1 MIKIKK
7 NSNYIIFVYSLL
19 LTNFLYSQ
27 NYKNCDNIVNV
38 AGNEIYSNPDKVIKI
53 GESIV
58 NESGNNVDCKIKGY
72 KLICDAYTSK
82 RNYEKTLEYLNKANG
97 MLRLSN
103 NAMLKIAI
111 LNKQGII
118 YHQLKIYDKAM
129 QYLDQAEQAIMEY
142 PIKDSIHNDLGK
154 NFIVRGFI
162 YKEEFNCEIAI
173 NFFDRG
179 ISELLKVKSKPAY
192 SVISIAKYNKGNCYI
207 LLSNNQ
213 LAIENFNQSYLAA
226 KMLDAKSLQAF
237 ANKGIAQVYT
247 LEGNYDG
254 AIAKLNEALL
264 LSNEVK
270 DLVLNQEIY
279 KGLSENYL
287 ATSQW
292 EKFNIYH
299 SKYQSIQKLIK
310 ESERKSISE
319 SLDLKKIEITKKLT
333 EETSKINLYLLT
345 LFLGLLLLVFF
356 FSILI
361 KKKRKDIVLIKSKI
375 NLLQLKKMK

>member
-1 MIKIKK
+1 MIKIKI
-7 NSNYIIFVYSLL
+7 NSNYFIFVYSFL
-19 LTNFLYSQ
+19 LTNFMYCQ
-27 NYKNCDNIVNV
+27 NYKNCDNTFNV
-38 AGNEIYSNPDKVIKI
+38 ASNEIYSNPDKVIKI

-72 KLICDAYTSK
+72 KLICDAYSSK
-82 RNYEKTLEYLNKANG
+82 RNYEKALEYLNKANG
-97 MLRLSN
+97 LLRLST
-103 NAMLKIAI
+103 NALLKIAI

-118 YHQLKIYDKAM
+118 HHQLKIYDKAI

-142 PIKDSIHNDLGK
+142 PVKDSIHNDLGK

-192 SVISIAKYNKGNCYI
+192 SIISIAKYNKGNCYI

-226 KMLDAKSLQAF
+226 KMIDAKSLQAF

-254 AIAKLNEALL
+254 AIAKLNDALL
-264 LSNEVK
+264 LSNEVQ
-270 DLVLNQEIY
+270 DLVLNQEIF

-292 EKFNIYH
+292 EKFKIYH
-299 SKYQSIQKLIK
+299 SKYLTIQKLIK
-310 ESERKSISE
+310 ESERKSLSE
-319 SLDLKKIEITKKLT
+319 SLDLKKAELTKKLT
-333 EETSKINLYLLT
+333 EETSKIYFYLLT
-345 LFLGLLLLVFF
+345 SFFGLLLLVLF

-361 KKKRKDIVLIKSKI
+361 KKKRKELVLIKSKI
-375 NLLQLKKMK
+375 NLLNEKK

>member
-1 MIKIKK
+1 
-7 NSNYIIFVYSLL
+7 
-19 LTNFLYSQ
+19 
-27 NYKNCDNIVNV
+27 
-38 AGNEIYSNPDKVIKI
+38 
-53 GESIV
+53 
-58 NESGNNVDCKIKGY
+58 
-72 KLICDAYTSK
+72 
-82 RNYEKTLEYLNKANG
+82 
-97 MLRLSN
+97 
-103 NAMLKIAI
+103 
-111 LNKQGII
+111 
-118 YHQLKIYDKAM
+118 
-129 QYLDQAEQAIMEY
+129 
-142 PIKDSIHNDLGK
+142 
-154 NFIVRGFI
+154 
-162 YKEEFNCEIAI
+162 
-173 NFFDRG
+173 
-179 ISELLKVKSKPAY
+179 
-192 SVISIAKYNKGNCYI
+192 
-207 LLSNNQ
+207 
-213 LAIENFNQSYLAA
+213 
-226 KMLDAKSLQAF
+226 MLDAKSLQAF

-333 EETSKINLYLLT
+333 QETSKINLYLLI
-345 LFLGLLLLVFF
+345 LFLGLLLLDFF

-361 KKKRKDIVLIKSKI
+361 KKKRKDIFLIKNRI

>member
-7 NSNYIIFVYSLL
+7 NSNYFIFVYSLL

-38 AGNEIYSNPDKVIKI
+38 ASNEIYSNPDKVIKI

-58 NESGNNVDCKIKGY
+58 NESGNNIDCKIKGY

-103 NAMLKIAI
+103 NALLKIAI

-118 YHQLKIYDKAM
+118 YHQLKIYDKAI

-192 SVISIAKYNKGNCYI
+192 NVISIAKYNKGNCYI
-207 LLSNNQ
+207 LLTNNQ

-226 KMLDAKSLQAF
+226 KMLDAKSLKAF

-333 EETSKINLYLLT
+333 QETSKINLYLLT

-375 NLLQLKKMK
+375 NSLQLKKMK

>member
-7 NSNYIIFVYSLL
+7 NTNYFIFVYSLL

-38 AGNEIYSNPDKVIKI
+38 ASNEIYSNPDKVIKI

-118 YHQLKIYDKAM
+118 YHQLKIYDKAI

-192 SVISIAKYNKGNCYI
+192 NIISIAKYNKGNCYI
-207 LLSNNQ
+207 LLTNNQ
-213 LAIENFNQSYLAA
+213 LAIENFNQSYSAA

-333 EETSKINLYLLT
+333 QETSKINLYLLI

-361 KKKRKDIVLIKSKI
+361 KKKRKDIFLIKNRI

>member
-7 NSNYIIFVYSLL
+7 NSNYFIFVYSLL

-38 AGNEIYSNPDKVIKI
+38 ASNEIYSNPDKVIKI

-58 NESGNNVDCKIKGY
+58 NESGNNIDCKIKGY

-103 NAMLKIAI
+103 NALLKIAI

-118 YHQLKIYDKAM
+118 YHQLKIYDKAI

-192 SVISIAKYNKGNCYI
+192 NVISIAKYNKGNCYI
-207 LLSNNQ
+207 LLTNNQ

-226 KMLDAKSLQAF
+226 KMLDAKSLKAF

-333 EETSKINLYLLT
+333 QETSKINLYLLT

>member
-7 NSNYIIFVYSLL
+7 NSTFSIFAVSLL
-19 LTNFLYSQ
+19 LANSLYSQ
-27 NYKNCDNIVNV
+27 DSKDCDNTLNN
-38 AGNEIYSNPDKVIKI
+38 ASNQIYSDPDKVIKI
-53 GESIV
+53 GEKIV
-58 NESGNNVDCKIKGY
+58 NEADNNIDCKIKGY

-82 RNYEKTLEYLNKANG
+82 RNYEKALEYLNKANG
-97 MLRLSN
+97 LLRLSN
-103 NAMLKIAI
+103 NALLKIVI

-118 YHQLKIYDKAM
+118 YHQLKIYDKAI

-142 PIKDSIHNDLGK
+142 PVKDSIHNDLGK

-162 YKEEFNCEIAI
+162 YKEEFNCDIAI

-179 ISELLKVKSKPAY
+179 ISELLKVKSKPVN
-192 SVISIAKYNKGNCYI
+192 STISIAKYNKGNCYI

-226 KMLDAKSLQAF
+226 KILGAKSLQAF

-264 LSNEVK
+264 LSNEVQ
-270 DLVLNQEIY
+270 DLVLNQEIF
-279 KGLSENYL
+279 KGLAENYL

-292 EKFNIYH
+292 EKFKIYH
-299 SKYQSIQKLIK
+299 SKYLTIQKLIK
-310 ESERKSISE
+310 ESERKSVSE
-319 SLDLKKIEITKKLT
+319 SLNLKKIEIAKKLN
-333 EETSKINLYLLT
+333 EETAKINLYLLIA
-345 LFLGLLLLVFF
+345 FLGLLLLTIF

-361 KKKRKDIVLIKSKI
+361 KKRRKDIVLIKNKI
-375 NLLQLKKMK
+375 NLLLVKK

>member
-7 NSNYIIFVYSLL
+7 NSNYFIFVYSLL

-38 AGNEIYSNPDKVIKI
+38 ASNEIYSNPDKVIKI

-103 NAMLKIAI
+103 NALLKIAI

-118 YHQLKIYDKAM
+118 YHQLKIYDKAI

-192 SVISIAKYNKGNCYI
+192 NVISIAKYNKGNCYI
-207 LLSNNQ
+207 LLTNNQ

-247 LEGNYDG
+247 LEGNYVG

-333 EETSKINLYLLT
+333 EETSKIQLYLLT

-375 NLLQLKKMK
+375 NSLQLKKMK

>member
-1 MIKIKK
+1 MKIKK
-7 NSNYIIFVYSLL
+7 NSTFLIFAVSLL
-19 LTNFLYSQ
+19 LANSLYSQ
-27 NYKNCDNIVNV
+27 DSKDCDNTLNN
-38 AGNEIYSNPDKVIKI
+38 ASNQIYSNPDKVIKI
-53 GESIV
+53 GEKIV
-58 NESGNNVDCKIKGY
+58 NEADNNIDCKIKGY

-82 RNYEKTLEYLNKANG
+82 RNYEKALEYLNKANG
-97 MLRLSN
+97 LLRLSN
-103 NAMLKIAI
+103 NALLKIVI

-118 YHQLKIYDKAM
+118 YHQLKIYDKAI
-129 QYLDQAEQAIMEY
+129 QYLDQAEQAIVEY

-162 YKEEFNCEIAI
+162 YKEEFNCDIAI

-179 ISELLKVKSKPAY
+179 ISELLKVKSKLTN
-192 SVISIAKYNKGNCYI
+192 STISIAKYNKGNCYI

-226 KMLDAKSLQAF
+226 KILGAKSLQAF

-264 LSNEVK
+264 LSNEVQ
-270 DLVLNQEIY
+270 DLVLNQEIF
-279 KGLSENYL
+279 KGLAENYL

-292 EKFNIYH
+292 EKFKIYH
-299 SKYQSIQKLIK
+299 SKYLTIQKLIK
-310 ESERKSISE
+310 ESERKSVSE
-319 SLDLKKIEITKKLT
+319 SLNLKKIEIAKKLN
-333 EETSKINLYLLT
+333 EETAKINLYLLIA
-345 LFLGLLLLVFF
+345 FLGLLLLTIF

-361 KKKRKDIVLIKSKI
+361 KKRRKDIVLIKNKI
-375 NLLQLKKMK
+375 NLLLVKK

>member
-27 NYKNCDNIVNV
+27 NSKNCDNIVNV

>member
-7 NSNYIIFVYSLL
+7 NSNYFIFVYSLL

-38 AGNEIYSNPDKVIKI
+38 ASNEIYSNPDKVIKI

-58 NESGNNVDCKIKGY
+58 NESGNNIDCKIKGY

-103 NAMLKIAI
+103 NALLKIAI

-118 YHQLKIYDKAM
+118 YHQLKIYDKAI

-192 SVISIAKYNKGNCYI
+192 NVISIAKYNKGNCYI
-207 LLSNNQ
+207 LLTNNQ

-247 LEGNYDG
+247 LEGNYVG

-333 EETSKINLYLLT
+333 QETSKINLYLLT

-375 NLLQLKKMK
+375 NSLQLKKMK

>member
-1 MIKIKK
+1 
-7 NSNYIIFVYSLL
+7 
-19 LTNFLYSQ
+19 LYSQ

-38 AGNEIYSNPDKVIKI
+38 ASNDIYSNPDKVIKI

-118 YHQLKIYDKAM
+118 YHQLKIYDKAI

-192 SVISIAKYNKGNCYI
+192 NIISIAKYNKGNCYI
-207 LLSNNQ
+207 LLTNNQ
-213 LAIENFNQSYLAA
+213 LAIENFNQSYSAA

-333 EETSKINLYLLT
+333 EETTKINLYLLT

-375 NLLQLKKMK
+375 NLLKLKKMK

>member
-7 NSNYIIFVYSLL
+7 NSNYFIFVYSLL

-38 AGNEIYSNPDKVIKI
+38 ASNEIYSNPDKVIKI

-103 NAMLKIAI
+103 NALLKIAI

-118 YHQLKIYDKAM
+118 YHQLKIYDKAI

-192 SVISIAKYNKGNCYI
+192 NVISIAKYNKGNCYI
-207 LLSNNQ
+207 LLTNNQ

-254 AIAKLNEALL
+254 AIAKLSEALL

-333 EETSKINLYLLT
+333 QETSKINLYLLT

>member
-7 NSNYIIFVYSLL
+7 NSNYFIFVYSLL
-19 LTNFLYSQ
+19 LTNFLYCQ

-38 AGNEIYSNPDKVIKI
+38 ASNEIYSNPDKAIKI

-58 NESGNNVDCKIKGY
+58 NESGNDVDCKIKGY

-103 NAMLKIAI
+103 NALLKIAI

-118 YHQLKIYDKAM
+118 YHQLKIYDKAI

-192 SVISIAKYNKGNCYI
+192 NIISIAKYNKGNCYI
-207 LLSNNQ
+207 LLTNNQ

-333 EETSKINLYLLT
+333 EETSKIQLYLLT

-375 NLLQLKKMK
+375 NSLQLKKMK

>member
-7 NSNYIIFVYSLL
+7 NTNYFIFVFSLL
-19 LTNFLYSQ
+19 LTSFLYSQ
-27 NYKNCDNIVNV
+27 KNKNCDNIVNV
-38 AGNEIYSNPDKVIKI
+38 ASNEIYSNPDKVIKI

-118 YHQLKIYDKAM
+118 YHQLKIYDKAI

-192 SVISIAKYNKGNCYI
+192 NIISIAKYNKGNCYI
-207 LLSNNQ
+207 LLTNNQ

>member
-27 NYKNCDNIVNV
+27 NSKNCDNIVNV

-82 RNYEKTLEYLNKANG
+82 RNYEKTLEYLNKATG
-97 MLRLSN
+97 LLRLSN
-103 NAMLKIAI
+103 NALLKIAI

-118 YHQLKIYDKAM
+118 YHQLKIYDKAI

-192 SVISIAKYNKGNCYI
+192 NIISIAKYNKGNCYI
-207 LLSNNQ
+207 LLTNNQ

-237 ANKGIAQVYT
+237 ANKGIAQVFT
-247 LEGNYDG
+247 LEGNYNG

-356 FSILI
+356 FSIII

>member
-7 NSNYIIFVYSLL
+7 NSNYFIFVYSLL

-38 AGNEIYSNPDKVIKI
+38 ASNEIYSNPDKVIKI

-103 NAMLKIAI
+103 NALLKIAI

-118 YHQLKIYDKAM
+118 YHQLKIYDKAI

-192 SVISIAKYNKGNCYI
+192 NIISIAKYNKGNCYI
-207 LLSNNQ
+207 LLTNNQ
-213 LAIENFNQSYLAA
+213 LAIENFNQSYLAG

-247 LEGNYDG
+247 LEGNYEG

>member
-1 MIKIKK
+1 
-7 NSNYIIFVYSLL
+7 
-19 LTNFLYSQ
+19 LT
-27 NYKNCDNIVNV
+27 
-38 AGNEIYSNPDKVIKI
+38 
-53 GESIV
+53 
-58 NESGNNVDCKIKGY
+58 
-72 KLICDAYTSK
+72 
-82 RNYEKTLEYLNKANG
+82 
-97 MLRLSN
+97 
-103 NAMLKIAI
+103 
-111 LNKQGII
+111 
-118 YHQLKIYDKAM
+118 
-129 QYLDQAEQAIMEY
+129 
-142 PIKDSIHNDLGK
+142 
-154 NFIVRGFI
+154 
-162 YKEEFNCEIAI
+162 
-173 NFFDRG
+173 
-179 ISELLKVKSKPAY
+179 
-192 SVISIAKYNKGNCYI
+192 
-207 LLSNNQ
+207 NNQ

-237 ANKGIAQVYT
+237 AYKGIAQVYT
-247 LEGNYDG
+247 LEGNYAV

-319 SLDLKKIEITKKLT
+319 SLDSKKIEITKKLT

>member
-7 NSNYIIFVYSLL
+7 NNNYIIFVYSLL

-27 NYKNCDNIVNV
+27 NSKNCDNIVNV

-82 RNYEKTLEYLNKANG
+82 RNYEKTLEYLNKATG
-97 MLRLSN
+97 LLRLSN
-103 NAMLKIAI
+103 NALLKIAI

-118 YHQLKIYDKAM
+118 YHQLKIYDKAI

-192 SVISIAKYNKGNCYI
+192 NIISIAKYNKGNCYI

-356 FSILI
+356 FSIII
-361 KKKRKDIVLIKSKI
+361 KKKRKDIVLIKSNI

>member
-1 MIKIKK
+1 M
-7 NSNYIIFVYSLL
+7 
-19 LTNFLYSQ
+19 
-27 NYKNCDNIVNV
+27 
-38 AGNEIYSNPDKVIKI
+38 
-53 GESIV
+53 
-58 NESGNNVDCKIKGY
+58 
-72 KLICDAYTSK
+72 
-82 RNYEKTLEYLNKANG
+82 
-97 MLRLSN
+97 
-103 NAMLKIAI
+103 
-111 LNKQGII
+111 
-118 YHQLKIYDKAM
+118 
-129 QYLDQAEQAIMEY
+129 
-142 PIKDSIHNDLGK
+142 
-154 NFIVRGFI
+154 
-162 YKEEFNCEIAI
+162 
-173 NFFDRG
+173 
-179 ISELLKVKSKPAY
+179 LKVKSKPAY
-192 SVISIAKYNKGNCYI
+192 NVISIAKYNKGNCYI
-207 LLSNNQ
+207 LLTNNQ

-254 AIAKLNEALL
+254 AIAKLSEALL

-333 EETSKINLYLLT
+333 QETSKINLYLLT

>member
-7 NSNYIIFVYSLL
+7 NTNYFIFVYSLL
-19 LTNFLYSQ
+19 LSNFLYSQ

-38 AGNEIYSNPDKVIKI
+38 ASNEIYSNPDKVIKI

-118 YHQLKIYDKAM
+118 YHQLKIYDKAI

-192 SVISIAKYNKGNCYI
+192 NIISIAKYNKGNCYI
-207 LLSNNQ
+207 LLTNNQ

-226 KMLDAKSLQAF
+226 KMLDAKSLEAF

>member
-1 MIKIKK
+1 MIKIKI
-7 NSNYIIFVYSLL
+7 NSNYFIFVFSLL
-19 LTNFLYSQ
+19 LTTFLYAQ
-27 NYKNCDNIVNV
+27 NSKNCDNIYNN
-38 AGNEIYSNPDKVIKI
+38 AGAEIYSNPDKVIKI

-58 NESGNNVDCKIKGY
+58 NESGDNIDCKIKGY

-82 RNYEKTLEYLNKANG
+82 RNYEKTLEYLNKATG
-97 MLRLSN
+97 LLRLSN
-103 NAMLKIAI
+103 NALLKIAI

-118 YHQLKIYDKAM
+118 YHQLKIYDKAI

-192 SVISIAKYNKGNCYI
+192 NIISIAKYNKGNCYI

-356 FSILI
+356 FSIII

>member
-7 NSNYIIFVYSLL
+7 NSNYFIFVYSLL

-38 AGNEIYSNPDKVIKI
+38 ASNEIYSNPDKVIKI

-58 NESGNNVDCKIKGY
+58 NESGNNIDCKIKGY

-103 NAMLKIAI
+103 NALLKIAI

-118 YHQLKIYDKAM
+118 YHQLKIYDKAI

-192 SVISIAKYNKGNCYI
+192 NVISIAKYNKGNCYI
-207 LLSNNQ
+207 LLTNNQ

-333 EETSKINLYLLT
+333 QETSKINLYLLT

>member
-27 NYKNCDNIVNV
+27 NSKNCDNIVNV

-82 RNYEKTLEYLNKANG
+82 RNYEKTLEYLNKATG
-97 MLRLSN
+97 LLRLSN
-103 NAMLKIAI
+103 NALLKIAI

-118 YHQLKIYDKAM
+118 YHQLKIYDKAI

-192 SVISIAKYNKGNCYI
+192 NIISIAKYNKGNCYI

-356 FSILI
+356 FSIII

>member
-7 NSNYIIFVYSLL
+7 NSNYFIFVYSLL

-82 RNYEKTLEYLNKANG
+82 RNYEKTLEYLNKATG
-97 MLRLSN
+97 LLRLSN
-103 NAMLKIAI
+103 NALLKIAI

-118 YHQLKIYDKAM
+118 YHQLKIYDKAI

-192 SVISIAKYNKGNCYI
+192 NIISIAKYNKGNCYI
-207 LLSNNQ
+207 LLTNNQ

-299 SKYQSIQKLIK
+299 SKYQNIQKLIK

-333 EETSKINLYLLT
+333 QETSKINLYLLI
-345 LFLGLLLLVFF
+345 LFLGLLPLVFF

-361 KKKRKDIVLIKSKI
+361 KKKRKDIFLIKNRI

>member
-1 MIKIKK
+1 
-7 NSNYIIFVYSLL
+7 
-19 LTNFLYSQ
+19 
-27 NYKNCDNIVNV
+27 
-38 AGNEIYSNPDKVIKI
+38 
-53 GESIV
+53 
-58 NESGNNVDCKIKGY
+58 
-72 KLICDAYTSK
+72 
-82 RNYEKTLEYLNKANG
+82 
-97 MLRLSN
+97 
-103 NAMLKIAI
+103 
-111 LNKQGII
+111 
-118 YHQLKIYDKAM
+118 
-129 QYLDQAEQAIMEY
+129 
-142 PIKDSIHNDLGK
+142 
-154 NFIVRGFI
+154 
-162 YKEEFNCEIAI
+162 
-173 NFFDRG
+173 
-179 ISELLKVKSKPAY
+179 LLKVKSKPAY

-356 FSILI
+356 FSIII

>member
-7 NSNYIIFVYSLL
+7 NSNYFIFVYSLL

-38 AGNEIYSNPDKVIKI
+38 ASNEIYSNPDKVIKI

-103 NAMLKIAI
+103 NALLKIAI

-118 YHQLKIYDKAM
+118 YHQLKIYDKAI

-192 SVISIAKYNKGNCYI
+192 NVISIAKYNKGNCYI
-207 LLSNNQ
+207 LLTNNQ

-247 LEGNYDG
+247 LEGNYVG

-264 LSNEVK
+264 LSYEVK

-333 EETSKINLYLLT
+333 EETSKIQLYLLT

-375 NLLQLKKMK
+375 NSLQLKKMK

>member
-7 NSNYIIFVYSLL
+7 NNNYIIFVYSLL

-27 NYKNCDNIVNV
+27 NSKNCDNIVNV

-82 RNYEKTLEYLNKANG
+82 RNYEKTLEYLNKATG
-97 MLRLSN
+97 LLRLSN
-103 NAMLKIAI
+103 NALLKIAI

-118 YHQLKIYDKAM
+118 YHQLKIYDKAI

-192 SVISIAKYNKGNCYI
+192 NIISIAKYNKGNCYI

-356 FSILI
+356 FSIII